1 MTDGAAKNKR
11 ITHERAERIA
21 KAHACSRCAEYTFR
35 KLTVKPATKA
45 LEDELGV
52 IWVAVRLC
60 GVCKHEEEIGIAA
73 DGDIVYAS

>member
-1 MTDGAAKNKR
+1 M
-11 ITHERAERIA
+11 
-21 KAHACSRCAEYTFR
+21 
-35 KLTVKPATKA
+35 KPATKA